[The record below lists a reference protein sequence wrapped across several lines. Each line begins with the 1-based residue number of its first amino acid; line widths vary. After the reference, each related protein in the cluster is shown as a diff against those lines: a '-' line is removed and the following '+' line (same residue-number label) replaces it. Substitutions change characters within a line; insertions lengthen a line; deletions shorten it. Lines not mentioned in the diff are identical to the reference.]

1 MAHVGFAEKRVDA
14 SRQRRT
20 LSAFDQC
27 HGKCRNDPGGYQEL
41 IVLVPTDVDD
51 ALLTLQSQADNLD
64 TLAGLFQEQ
73 DQLSG
78 PAVAGLLDAH
88 HSLLKN
94 ALVIV
99 VAYFYAPL
107 TRIPNV

>member
-1 MAHVGFAEKRVDA
+1 M
-14 SRQRRT
+14 
-20 LSAFDQC
+20 
-27 HGKCRNDPGGYQEL
+27 
-41 IVLVPTDVDD
+41 LVPTDVDD
-51 ALLTLQSQADNLD
+51 ALLTLQSGTDNLD

-88 HSLLKN
+88 HTLVKN

-99 VAYFYAPL
+99 LRYFYA
-107 TRIPNV
+107 